1 MNLKVYIIF
10 LSLIFLSWLAPD
22 ECYKVPDYCGEIM
35 QYNVSYGILNIGRA
49 TISFTDDSLG
59 HGHRIKAEAKSIG
72 IARFFKSINYCFEC
86 CMDTITGLPINANM
100 SLADRRCLIYNETVF
115 DHHSRED
122 SSIVHS
128 QISGIHI
135 VPKNI
140 YDLLTAY
147 FCFRKN
153 YIPLCVKSGQDA
165 VIKIYI
171 ADILWDLRIRYDGKE
186 TINTEFGKIECLKY
200 IPSTVAGN
208 FFKNEDDMTIWFTD
222 DTHHIPVR
230 LRLNLIVG
238 SITGDLVEYQKPIT
252 GR

>member
-1 MNLKVYIIF
+1 MNSRAYIIF
-10 LSLIFLSWLAPD
+10 FSLILLSGLVPD
-22 ECYKVPDYCGEIM
+22 ESYKVPDYGGEIM
-35 QYNVSYGILNIGRA
+35 HYDVRYGILNIGRA

-59 HGHRIKAEAKSIG
+59 CGDHNYIKAEAKSVG

-86 CMDTITGLPINANM
+86 CMDTITGLPINAIM
-100 SLADRRCLIYNETVF
+100 SLADRRYTVYNETVF
-115 DHHSRED
+115 DQHSRED

-128 QISGIHI
+128 QMSGMHV

-147 FCFRKN
+147 YCFRKN
-153 YIPLCVKSGQDA
+153 HIPLSVKTGQDA

-171 ADILWDLRIRYDGKE
+171 ADILWDLRIRYAGRE
-186 TINTEFGKIECLKY
+186 TIKTKYGKIECLKY
-200 IPSTVAGN
+200 VPSTVAGN

-222 DTHHIPVR
+222 DTSHIPVR

-238 SITGDLVEYQKPIT
+238 SINGDLVEYQKPN
-252 GR
+252 